1 MLAKLQLPVVA
12 GRLPGRAGRAA
23 IASTVSAME
32 PAAAVGQ
39 IGVTTIVATRDRT
52 PPGGGSATA
61 WPGQVARLERA
72 AGDLAG
78 GPRSVVAGDQAGLV
92 PGSSLRT
99 VLHGRATER
108 SVIDRLLSGVRAG
121 HGGALVIR
129 GEVGIGKTTL
139 LDYAA
144 VAAGTATTRNA
155 TVGGTAPPGR
165 VAVRVLRGAGIQSE
179 AVLPFAGLHL
189 LLGSVL
195 ERRARLPRPQ
205 REALEAAFGLR
216 QAGSCD
222 RFLVGLAVLSLLAE
236 LVEDGPLVCL
246 VDDAQWLDRASAEAL
261 VFTARRLDAEPIAT
275 VFASRDHDA
284 PFPAQGLPELRL
296 GGLDAAAAAALLAE
310 HGGGGLPHGAADRIL
325 AEARGNP
332 LGLVEL
338 AVACRHTP
346 ASADGWPGPGALALT
361 DRLQEA
367 FGGQVR
373 RLAGPTQTLLLA
385 AAAEGGGDL
394 GVVGQAARALGV
406 AVADLRP
413 AEQAGLVRT
422 ADDTVTF
429 RHPLV
434 RAAVYQGAALDQRL
448 AVHRAL
454 AEASRGPAD
463 ADRRAWHLAAA
474 ATGPDEQVA
483 AELERAAATAVAR
496 GGYAAAAAASQRAVQ
511 LTVDPP
517 AHARRLAL
525 AAEAAMEV
533 GDLDRARGLAA
544 RAAGQSSDPVVR
556 ARLAGVRALADFA
569 QGRLPTAHR
578 LLVEGAALSGGRD
591 RPRAVRMLMDA
602 LHIAWFLGDRVLIA
616 EDAKRL
622 KVLGGSVG
630 EPMVPLVR
638 LVLWSAA
645 QADERPRDGL
655 RRLADVMGQ
664 ARHWRAGDRDLA
676 MIAMACLVMGR
687 NADARD
693 LSAGLVADA
702 RAQGRVG
709 SLPALLTCL
718 AQALAF
724 DGRHGDALARAGEA
738 LRIAQDTGQLQW
750 TVEATAILAY
760 LAAVDGDEARCRRLV
775 DAALATHAASAG
787 TPWARWALGLLD
799 LGRGRLD
806 SALVQLEAIFR
817 GPMRH
822 HGSALRS
829 IPDLVE
835 AAVRLGQRQ
844 RAAEPLA
851 RFCRW
856 AARADEPSTDALVER
871 CRALVADDDDAE
883 QHYLAAL
890 ELQQGAFQQARTQLL
905 YGAWLRRARR
915 KSDARGQL
923 RAAAEGLDRSNA
935 TPWAELARVELRATG
950 AGTPAPARS
959 GLPHLTPQELQVTRL
974 AAEGLSNRDIA
985 AQLFLSPRTVGYH
998 LYKAYPKLGVTSRGQ
1013 LDPATLGR

>member
-1 MLAKLQLPVVA
+1 
-12 GRLPGRAGRAA
+12 
-23 IASTVSAME
+23 
-32 PAAAVGQ
+32 
-39 IGVTTIVATRDRT
+39 
-52 PPGGGSATA
+52 
-61 WPGQVARLERA
+61 
-72 AGDLAG
+72 
-78 GPRSVVAGDQAGLV
+78 
-92 PGSSLRT
+92 
-99 VLHGRATER
+99 
-108 SVIDRLLSGVRAG
+108 VIDRLLEGVRAG
-121 HGGALVIR
+121 RGGALVIR

-144 VAAGTATTRNA
+144 AAAGTASTRDA
-155 TVGGTAPPGR
+155 ASGGAASGGAAPPGMA
-165 VAVRVLRGAGIQSE
+165 AVRTLRGAGIKPE
-179 AVLPFAGLHL
+179 AGLPFAGLHL

-205 REALEAAFGLR
+205 REALEAAFGRR

-222 RFLVGLAVLSLLAE
+222 RFLVGLAVLSLLTE

-246 VDDAQWLDRASAEAL
+246 VDDAQWLDGASAEAL
-261 VFTARRLDAEPIAT
+261 VFAARRLGAGPIAI
-275 VFASRDHDA
+275 VFAARDHDA
-284 PFPAQGLPELRL
+284 PFPAPGLPELRL

-310 HGGGGLPHGAADRIL
+310 HGGAGLPLGASDRIL

-338 AVACRHTP
+338 AVACRHMP
-346 ASADGWPGPGALALT
+346 ASAGSWPGPGALALT

-367 FGGQVR
+367 FGGQIH

-385 AAAEGGGDL
+385 AAAEGSGDL

-406 AVADLRP
+406 AVADLGP

-434 RAAVYQGAALDQRL
+434 RAAVYQGAALDRRL

-463 ADRRAWHLAAA
+463 SDRRAWHLAAA

-483 AELERAAATAVAR
+483 AELERAAATAMAR
-496 GGYAAAAAASQRAVQ
+496 SGYAAAAAASQRAVQ
-511 LTVDPP
+511 LTVDPA

-525 AAEAAMEV
+525 AAEATVEV
-533 GDLDRARGLAA
+533 GDLGLARGLAA
-544 RAAGQSSDPVVR
+544 RAAGQTSDPIVR
-556 ARLAGVRALADFA
+556 ARLASVCALADFA
-569 QGRLPTAHR
+569 RGRLPAAHR

-591 RPRAVRMLMDA
+591 RPRTARMLMDA
-602 LHIAWFLGDRVLIA
+602 LHIAWCLGDRVLIA
-616 EDAKRL
+616 DTAERL
-622 KVLGGSVG
+622 KLLGGSV
-630 EPMVPLVR
+630 EEPLVR
-638 LVLWSAA
+638 LVQLVLWSAA
-645 QADERPRDGL
+645 QADERPTDCL
-655 RRLADVMGQ
+655 RRLAEVMGR
-664 ARHWRAGDRDLA
+664 ARRRRAGDRDLA
-676 MIAMACLVMGR
+676 MIAMVCLAIGR
-687 NADARD
+687 NAEARD
-693 LSAGLVADA
+693 VSAGLVADA
-702 RAQGRVG
+702 RAQGRIG

-724 DGRHGDALARAGEA
+724 DGRHGDALASADEA

-760 LAAVDGDEARCRRLV
+760 LAAVDGDEARCRQLV
-775 DAALATHAASAG
+775 DAALAAPATHAASAA

-806 SALVQLEAIFR
+806 GALVQLEAIFH

-835 AAVRLGQRQ
+835 AAVRLGQPQ

-856 AARADEPSTDALVER
+856 AARAEEPGTDALVER
-871 CRALVADDDDAE
+871 CRALVADDDAE

-890 ELQQGAFQQARTQLL
+890 KLHQEAFQQARTQLL

-915 KSDARGQL
+915 KTDARSQL
-923 RAAAEGLDRSNA
+923 RAAVEGLDRSNA
-935 TPWAELARVELRATG
+935 TPWAELARVELCATG
-950 AGTPAPARS
+950 VSTPPPTRT
-959 GLPHLTPQELQVTRL
+959 GLPPLTPQELQVTRL

-1013 LDPATLGR
+1013 LDPAALGR